1 MKQLKDIAADMGV
14 AYIFADWS
22 RANLVLDG
30 ARLREE
36 GLPVILDIMPAA
48 GTIVART
55 GMLVTTSERMVWFLD
70 ATRMDSTSSEDAT
83 TVADMLAL
91 ARQFIARVNACGDY
105 RPIDSTQWQAEW
117 SMLDE
122 NVSGVCLT
130 FNLVPFAGE
139 CIEL

>member
-70 ATRMDSTSSEDAT
+70 ATRMDSTSAEDAT

-91 ARQFIARVNACGDY
+91 ARQFIARVNACGYY
-105 RPIDSTQWQAEW
+105 RPVDATQWQAEW

-130 FNLVPFAGE
+130 FNLVPLAGE
-139 CIEL
+139 CVEL